1 MAVRLHM
8 NLGVVAEEQRFPD
21 SADTVVVVEPTI
33 GSTTRTKGS
42 LYLLVTGD
50 GGRKL
55 REATKLV
62 AERIR
67 DDYYYDLSAG
77 ISVCLRKAVRA
88 ANKML
93 LHSPD
98 RPVVGPGEPSPIG
111 LALAVVRG
119 NELYVATIG
128 PAEAYLVRQARLLTL
143 PDADPE
149 SGLPA
154 EDVDGPEVWHGEIA
168 AGDCLILISPNVTRR
183 IGLGPI
189 QDAVLQ
195 LHPQAAV
202 DQIHRQFGS
211 GSLGSTGGDGI
222 LFIEATEVASTHK
235 AAPLKPVWPAD
246 SLAGAPDRS
255 PIPLADTVVGGVA
268 TLQTTARHAQIAA
281 DGWLRRGVYGLFDRM
296 PQRPMSRGRVTPMT
310 VRRERQQRAAI
321 AIVGLLAVIAI
332 VGTSMWFLSGADQS
346 QKIDTQTKAQQAYTQ
361 VQADIKAVYG
371 NGPRPPDERPR
382 HRRRLSHRR
391 LQAARDRRAERLP
404 AVAACGA
411 ASTGCVRPQPATTT
425 SPSCSRSVVALL
437 RHRRARARGPGS
449 GRGRLRHRQHGQHR
463 LLGQPP
469 DRGQAAGLQGRPGAA
484 HRGRHRGQPAPADHR
499 RPGRTDPGRL
509 QLAVAV
515 AAGRRQHHRSGR
527 SDQGHHPR
535 QRDLGPGSPRDRAP
549 SSSTRRSASTTST
562 SSSRA
567 AQQILKYPP
576 ATDGSGFPAVGRA
589 NYLSVAQ
596 DVSTVDDMYV
606 DGKIYLVDKGKITQ
620 YELGQ
625 AVHGWTGSPDPPGDK
640 LLRPN
645 GPVYTRLTADNP
657 AQDQGTFY
665 AYDGINRR
673 IVAFKKIDGSIV
685 GQYMVPPDAPWF
697 TSLAGM
703 FVTTGAGGSNPTLY
717 WIESGNLMSAALSS
731 TGTSTP
737 GASAGLLPPSG
748 ASGAA
753 GSGSG
758 AAATK
763 TP

>member
-8 NLGVVAEEQRFPD
+8 NLGVLTEEQRLPD

-128 PAEAYLVRQARLLTL
+128 PAEAYMLRQARLLTL

-154 EDVDGPEVWHGEIA
+154 EDVDGPDVWHGEIA

-202 DQIHRQFGS
+202 EQIHRQFGS

-222 LFIEATEVASTHK
+222 LFIEASEVASTHK

-246 SLAGAPDRS
+246 ALAGAPDRS
-255 PIPLADTVVGGVA
+255 PIPMADAVVGGVA
-268 TLQTTARHAQIAA
+268 AMQTTAHHAQIAA
-281 DGWLRRGVYGLFDRM
+281 DGWLRRSVYSLFDRM

-321 AIVGLLAVIAI
+321 AIVGLLAVLAI
-332 VGTSMWFLSGADQS
+332 VGTSMWFLSGANQS
-346 QKIDTQTKAQQAYTQ
+346 QKIDSQTRAQQAYTQ
-361 VQADIKAVYG
+361 VQADLKAVFGKVPDLLTSDPDTAAGYLTDAYKQIQTAEQ
-371 NGPRPPDERPR
+371 NGYPTS
-382 HRRRLSHRR
+382 L
-391 LQAARDRRAERLP
+391 LQAPLSQVVSGLNRYYHVTIVQPHVVLSFGTDELGDVVLGP
-404 AVAACGA
+404 DGA
-411 ASTGCVRPQPATTT
+411 AYVIDNTVSTVYWVNLQTGAKVPVCKVGQEPLTGGGVVGNPRLLTTGGQDVLILDNFNSLWRWRPAAGNNTGRGVLIKVNIPDNTTWG
-425 SPSCSRSVVALL
+425 LG
-437 RHRRARARGPGS
+437 ARAMGTFIINA
-449 GRGRLRHRQHGQHR
+449 QIGQYNFYI
-463 LLGQPP
+463 
-469 DRGQAAGLQGRPGAA
+469 
-484 HRGRHRGQPAPADHR
+484 
-499 RPGRTDPGRL
+499 
-509 QLAVAV
+509 AV
-515 AAGRRQHHRSGR
+515 
-527 SDQGHHPR
+527 P
-535 QRDLGPGSPRDRAP
+535 
-549 SSSTRRSASTTST
+549 
-562 SSSRA
+562 A

-576 ATDGSGFPAVGRA
+576 ATDSSSFPAVGRA

-596 DVSTVDDMYV
+596 DLSKLDDMYI
-606 DGKIYLVDKGKITQ
+606 DGKVYLVADGKITQ
-620 YELGQ
+620 YDSGQ
-625 AVHGWTGSPDPPGDK
+625 AIHGWSPDPPGDK

-657 AQDQGTFY
+657 NQDQGTFY
-665 AYDGINRR
+665 AYDGLNRR
-673 IVAFKKIDGSIV
+673 IVAFKKLDGSIV
-685 GQYMVPPDAPWF
+685 GQYMVPSDAPWF

-717 WIESGNLMSAALSS
+717 WTESGNLMSAALSPS
-731 TGTSTP
+731 GASTP
-737 GASAGLLPPSG
+737 GASAGVLPSPGGSR
-748 ASGAA
+748 AA
-753 GSGSG
+753 GSGSA